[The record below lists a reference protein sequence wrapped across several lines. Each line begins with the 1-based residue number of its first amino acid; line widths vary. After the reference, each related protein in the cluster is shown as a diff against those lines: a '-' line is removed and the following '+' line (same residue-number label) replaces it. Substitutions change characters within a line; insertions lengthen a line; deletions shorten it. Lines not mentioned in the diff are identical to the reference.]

1 VKPGSGFDHGWLMTY
16 KLTISQKPGY
26 LHAVVTGPNTRENV
40 ARYLEDLGA
49 ECGARECSRVL
60 VEERLEGPR
69 LEAMDVFEIVSQG
82 SDRARGK
89 IQALAYVDVNA
100 EGDLMH
106 FAETVAVNRGLPM
119 ALFSTVADAERWLLS
134 GVSKN
139 TSP

>member
-1 VKPGSGFDHGWLMTY
+1 MTY
-16 KLTISQKPGY
+16 ALNICQKPGY

-40 ARYLEDLGA
+40 ARYLEEVRA
-49 ECGARECSRVL
+49 ECVARACFRVL
-60 VEERLEGPR
+60 VEERLDGPR

-89 IQALAYVDVNA
+89 IRALAYVDVNA

-106 FAETVAVNRGLPM
+106 FAQTVALNRGLHV
-119 ALFSTVADAERWLLS
+119 ALFPTVADAERWLLS
-134 GVSKN
+134 GDGKG

>member
-1 VKPGSGFDHGWLMTY
+1 MTY
-16 KLTISQKPGY
+16 KLTITQKRGF

-40 ARYLEDLGA
+40 ARYLEELRA
-49 ECGARECSRVL
+49 ECGARSCFRVL

-106 FAETVAVNRGLPM
+106 FAETVALNRGLPM
-119 ALFSTVADAERWLLS
+119 ALFSTVADAEHWLLS
-134 GVSKN
+134 GGRKG
-139 TSP
+139 PQP